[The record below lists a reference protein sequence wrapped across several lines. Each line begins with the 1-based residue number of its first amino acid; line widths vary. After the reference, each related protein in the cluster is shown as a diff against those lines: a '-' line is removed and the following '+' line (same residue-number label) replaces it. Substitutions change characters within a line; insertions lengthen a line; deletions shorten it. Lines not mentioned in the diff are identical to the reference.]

1 MRDLTCIYL
10 PKREELSFRVVF
22 ALPNASRMGLV
33 ARICFSIS
41 LDSSKE
47 NFDFDFEFES
57 GGFTEARYR
66 IMNFAYIGVN
76 QPRSQRSENILTD
89 SVFPAPL

>member
-1 MRDLTCIYL
+1 MYL

-41 LDSSKE
+41 LDSSNE
-47 NFDFDFEFES
+47 NLDFDFEFES
-57 GGFTEARYR
+57 GGLTEARYR
-66 IMNFAYIGVN
+66 IMNFAYNGIN
-76 QPRSQRSENILTD
+76 RPRSPTIDRNTD
-89 SVFPAPL
+89 RFRFSSTTRKG